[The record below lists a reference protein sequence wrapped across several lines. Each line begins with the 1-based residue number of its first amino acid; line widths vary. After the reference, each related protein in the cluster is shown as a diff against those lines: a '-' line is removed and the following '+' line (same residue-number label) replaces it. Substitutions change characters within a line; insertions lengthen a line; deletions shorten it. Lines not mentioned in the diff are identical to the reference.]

1 MPLIALLLA
10 ITAPAYA
17 DDADWSGMVY
27 YDGRDKD
34 KKPKPVVPEPANYG
48 FVALG
53 ASLAW
58 CLVRRPTRD

>member
-27 YDGRDKD
+27 YDDRD

-53 ASLAW
+53 ASLAL